1 MDLLTP
7 DKNVMTGYNSRT
19 HVGVASHTTPGY
31 VPPIIRG
38 LSLEDSVKCTTLCG
52 PKYRQHSCVRVNL
65 GFNDA
70 SSLDSIFSQSIIASQ
85 KGSTI
90 GTTTAVA
97 TNTNDKSNRCK
108 SSTVPSVIKIH
119 LKADAELIAQQI
131 TLIELK
137 YFQAIEADEFYTLK
151 WFNQIIFWVQKDI
164 LNEKNLSKRTEIL
177 SHFIRIAKKLVDI
190 NNFSSGMA
198 VVSGL
203 HVQCIYRLNATWS
216 NLSSRDRHTFR
227 KLADLFSQEN
237 NYVNLRSAVD
247 NARLPCIPY
256 LGVFLG
262 DLTFIDVAASSVAT
276 SLSHRENSSWDSQ
289 GKQDR
294 MNNIL
299 RIIANF
305 QQSNYPF
312 IRNESVATYLEAQ
325 RYIEELQRF
334 IEDANYKLSLQV
346 EPPSP
351 PDPCCTDLPYTI
363 PPNNLFLSS
372 TNNVLKPVPVYNSST
387 TTVTATTTITSKNDA
402 TCNAKDNSPS
412 SKASDGSGTTR
423 KCNKKTTDTRKA
435 TNSISPLCDLL
446 APPAIPPPPPI
457 HRPRKRP
464 TYRRLGSWA
473 GIGMLASDN
482 YISPTIE
489 EFVRDTRQALES
501 GSTQQSTLSIPS
513 SSTSSSQPSFRSPVP
528 NTHMKLYSNDVE
540 STTKQLSPSQSST
553 LVTNL
558 SSPRLSDKSAVNSK
572 ASRQRLACDGL
583 TFQSNPAS
591 SSSSSSPQPKSTA
604 GCESVDRA
612 DDKQSQVNC
621 KNRKNESLPINLLHI
636 RYESLSPTPSPSTQ
650 HTSTPKSPP
659 PSSSAHQNQS
669 FNSPY
674 AISNTKTAPV
684 TPVRGT
690 RDHSCKILS
699 RASEISDPLQ
709 KCCTTVANIPISNK
723 NKLSVVKRLFHDPP
737 PLSPSPTVINPKD
750 DKNIDFPVTKHQL
763 PLKPAVTLSSSLSSC
778 ANHED
783 MPSKFCTPISKH
795 TNQPPLYYQ
804 HSHCLSQTFPLTL
817 SETKMRCSSF
827 RMPKLSL
834 SPSLQSPTAPASY
847 RQGMNPRYQ
856 QYPFYLSHLA
866 LAALAAVQ
874 VAMTNNDDVDI
885 SIDGNIH
892 NPVYSDGNLSMN
904 HQHSPSFYYRSHSS
918 PMSSTCLHMESSNW
932 LEVIREGPLL
942 CCTSSFASFQN
953 AQSHEVPLIST
964 LPTLQPDCQ
973 NIPYIPFFQTNTD
986 LSPTTPEVCSV
997 EVNEGRRTS
1006 CFSASKPRR
1015 KSDFLTDVVR
1025 DLSDFNSSPA
1035 AVATTC
1041 SQFSMSSSMTCEFIS
1056 PMSPSTSASS
1066 DSLPPCNNS
1075 HKEKCRHLC
1084 ENAKSYPQLAYC
1096 TTNACKY
1103 YKRFS
1108 LSRTFYKNKFKN
1120 CWAVLIVSSN
1130 SSLSASTMHNS
1141 NSGCAYLVLFKTH
1154 KSHQSKQF
1162 IPWSVSSVSSR
1173 YKFSKTRKKFDNSP
1187 NHFSASR
1194 CKVLRIQ
1201 TACFDNRYFHSLNNN
1216 FFGTPVLV
1224 LEASPRKPKVYRLVC
1239 HTSYNPVCK
1248 CSESN
1253 SSKSSTYI
1261 DQFKPGLTSQTVETQ
1276 VTSDTHH
1283 IMPWTWTIKTA
1294 RRLRQVMREKIN
1306 SISKTDQIK
1315 CMPSEDAGGSNN
1327 PSKEHCSG
1335 FPCSHCFHFHT
1346 LEVKN
1351 F

>member
-108 SSTVPSVIKIH
+108 SSTVPSVIKIVRKSYDTLDVGKNRHEKH

-151 WFNQIIFWVQKDI
+151 WNSKEKLQYAPNIVASTRWFNQIIFWVQKDI

-446 APPAIPPPPPI
+446 APPAIPPPPPSKHSHTNQSTHYEVLTPQANSNSQLSAPNSV

-528 NTHMKLYSNDVE
+528 NTHMKMYSNDVFE

-583 TFQSNPAS
+583 TFQSTPAS

-636 RYESLSPTPSPSTQ
+636 RYESLSPTPLPSTQ

-690 RDHSCKILS
+690 RDHPCKILS

-1006 CFSASKPRR
+1006 CFSSSKPRR
-1015 KSDFLTDVVR
+1015 KSDFLTDVVH

-1056 PMSPSTSASS
+1056 PMSSSTSASS
-1066 DSLPPCNNS
+1066 DSLPSCNNS
-1075 HKEKCRHLC
+1075 HKKNVDTYVKMQNHIL
-1084 ENAKSYPQLAYC
+1084 
-1096 TTNACKY
+1096 
-1103 YKRFS
+1103 S
-1108 LSRTFYKNKFKN
+1108 LLIAPLMLFKN

-1216 FFGTPVLV
+1216 FL
-1224 LEASPRKPKVYRLVC
+1224 
-1239 HTSYNPVCK
+1239 
-1248 CSESN
+1248 
-1253 SSKSSTYI
+1253 
-1261 DQFKPGLTSQTVETQ
+1261 TVETQ

-1306 SISKTDQIK
+1306 SISKTDRIK

-1327 PSKEHCSG
+1327 PSNRTLQWLPLLTL
-1335 FPCSHCFHFHT
+1335 FPFPHIRS
-1346 LEVKN
+1346 
-1351 F
+1351 